1 MARGFPVRS
10 NSVRLVFDA
19 DVWLDEREAVVAE
32 LLLVGVDCWD
42 RASELMDD
50 VTEAVSEELDSGRV
64 VILTPRLSLLR
75 IVSRDIHHAPVC
87 KEYTYL
93 LAGATVISPP
103 SLVFTLVPADWKLSQ
118 HPLLSSSSVL
128 VE

>member
-1 MARGFPVRS
+1 MARGFPERS
-10 NSVRLVFDA
+10 KSVRLVFDA

-42 RASELMDD
+42 KASELIDE
-50 VTEAVSEELDSGRV
+50 VTEAVSEKLDSGRV
-64 VILTPRLSLLR
+64 VILTPRPSLLR
-75 IVSRDIHHAPVC
+75 TVSRCICIC
-87 KEYTYL
+87 KNYTYL
-93 LAGATVISPP
+93 LAGATVIIPP

-118 HPLLSSSSVL
+118 HPLLLSSSSVL